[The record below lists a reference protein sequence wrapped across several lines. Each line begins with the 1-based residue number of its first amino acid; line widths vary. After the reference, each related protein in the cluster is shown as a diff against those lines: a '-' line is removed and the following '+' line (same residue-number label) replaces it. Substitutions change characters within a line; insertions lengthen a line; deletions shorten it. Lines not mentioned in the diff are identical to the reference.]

1 MQWNSYANQRFPH
14 GIPQGIRGPPPIP
27 WGIPWGIPR
36 GIPWRVPPEIPGG
49 TRLGITLGIP
59 LGMQQSGSWS
69 EAAISGIDLWAT
81 VDGHRKNRENARPD
95 HCTTVID
102 QRRVIEASE

>member
-14 GIPQGIRGPPPIP
+14 GISQEIRGPPPIP

-49 TRLGITLGIP
+49 TRLGDHPGHPPRDATERL
-59 LGMQQSGSWS
+59 LERGSYFGDRS
-69 EAAISGIDLWAT
+69 VGDR
-81 VDGHRKNRENARPD
+81 G
-95 HCTTVID
+95 
-102 QRRVIEASE
+102 